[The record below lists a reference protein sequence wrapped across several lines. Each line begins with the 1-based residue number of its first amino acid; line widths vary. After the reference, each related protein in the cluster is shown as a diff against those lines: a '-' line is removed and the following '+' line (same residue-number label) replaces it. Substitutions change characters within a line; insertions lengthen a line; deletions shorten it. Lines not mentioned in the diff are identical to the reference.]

1 MENLWTPWRFH
12 YINSASSCEGCVFCR
27 IIESGMGNDP
37 ENLIVYRGKHSFV
50 ILNRFPYT
58 SGHLMVVLYRHI
70 STLSA
75 AEPAEIQEMMLLAQ
89 RCEKCL
95 ADIYK
100 PEGFNIGINVGKCA
114 GAGVESHLHLHVIP
128 RWVGDSN
135 FVAAVGQTRIIPE
148 LLEATYQKV
157 LQRLSKT

>member
-1 MENLWTPWRFH
+1 
-12 YINSASSCEGCVFCR
+12 
-27 IIESGMGNDP
+27 
-37 ENLIVYRGKHSFV
+37 
-50 ILNRFPYT
+50 
-58 SGHLMVVLYRHI
+58 MVVQYRHI
-70 STLSA
+70 SALSA

-95 ADIYK
+95 EDIYK

-135 FVAAVGQTRIIPE
+135 FVAAAGQTRIIPE
-148 LLEATYQKV
+148 FLESTYQKL
-157 LQRLSKT
+157 LQALAKT

>member
-12 YINSASSCEGCVFCR
+12 YINSANSAEGCVFCR
-27 IIESGMGNDP
+27 ILASGTENDP
-37 ENLIVYRGKHSFV
+37 ENLIVHRGAHSFV

-70 STLSA
+70 GTLSS
-75 AEPAEIQEMMLLAQ
+75 AEPEEIQEMMLLAQ

-100 PEGFNIGINVGKCA
+100 PEGFNIGINIGKCA
-114 GAGVESHLHLHVIP
+114 GAGVESHLHLHLIP
-128 RWVGDSN
+128 RWTGDSN
-135 FVAAVGQTRIIPE
+135 FVAASGQTRIIPE
-148 LLEATYQKV
+148 LLETTYQKI
-157 LQRLSKT
+157 LQSLIET